1 MKECPE
7 CGSVLADNEPY
18 CENCGF
24 DPGFD
29 AGSWGHGSSRSRSVQ
44 YAPKKPDK
52 NQESSLD
59 EAIGCIFLIIMV
71 FFLILTIYFYIS

>member
-7 CGSVLADNEPY
+7 CGSVIADNEPY

-29 AGSWGHGSSRSRSVQ
+29 AGSWRHGSSGSVR
-44 YAPKKPDK
+44 YAPKKSGK
-52 NQESSLD
+52 NQENSAD
-59 EAIGCIFLIIMV
+59 AAIGCIFLIFMIFSLV
-71 FFLILTIYFYIS
+71 FTIYLYFS

>member
-7 CGSVLADNEPY
+7 CGSVIADNEPY

-29 AGSWGHGSSRSRSVQ
+29 TGSWRHGSSGSVR
-44 YAPKKPDK
+44 YAPKKSGK
-52 NQESSLD
+52 NQESSAD
-59 EAIGCIFLIIMV
+59 TAIGCIFLIFMIFSLV
-71 FFLILTIYFYIS
+71 FTIYLYFS

>member
-7 CGSVLADNEPY
+7 CGSLLADNEPY

-29 AGSWGHGSSRSRSVQ
+29 AGNWRHGSSGSVR
-44 YAPKKPDK
+44 YAPKKSGK
-52 NQESSLD
+52 NQESSAD
-59 EAIGCIFLIIMV
+59 TAIGCIFLIFMIFSLV
-71 FFLILTIYFYIS
+71 FTIYLYFS

>member
-7 CGSVLADNEPY
+7 CGSVIADNEPY

-29 AGSWGHGSSRSRSVQ
+29 SGSWNQGSSGSVQ
-44 YAPKKPDK
+44 YFPKQSEK
-52 NQESSLD
+52 NQETDDAAL
-59 EAIGCIFLIIMV
+59 GCIFLIIIFVAFAFMMYV
-71 FFLILTIYFYIS
+71 YFS